1 VALGLQSRNQR
12 RSCRV
17 DALLRV
23 KGELVPLRH
32 PITIFNLSRSGFA
45 VLSEA
50 RFRAG
55 ERLEFRLTDIRGP
68 SVHVTAAAVHTQSL
82 PDSPGLYLSGFEF
95 QPERPGSV
103 VPEEAIRQLIAAI
116 APAGFHV

>member
-1 VALGLQSRNQR
+1 VAGVALGLHARNQR

-32 PITIFNLSRSGFA
+32 PITIFNLNRTGFA

-50 RFRAG
+50 RFRSG
-55 ERLEFRLTDIRGP
+55 QRLEFRLTGIAGP
-68 SVHVTAAAVHTQSL
+68 SVHVT
-82 PDSPGLYLSGFEF
+82 G
-95 QPERPGSV
+95 R
-103 VPEEAIRQLIAAI
+103 
-116 APAGFHV
+116 